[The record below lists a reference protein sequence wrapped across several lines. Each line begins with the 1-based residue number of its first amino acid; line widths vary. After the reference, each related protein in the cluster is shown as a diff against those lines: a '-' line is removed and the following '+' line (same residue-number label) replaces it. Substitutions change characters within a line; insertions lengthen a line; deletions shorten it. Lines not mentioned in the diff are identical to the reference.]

1 MTMMNSRSP
10 TTNCQRKRRRNDP
23 TRAWISLSILCSFV
37 AISDPSLQLSLQSFI
52 VVVESWSPTTLA
64 KQPTRSASSYE
75 LKAAKV
81 TTMPL
86 LAPASMLLLDDS
98 IKNSSNEEHHH
109 SRSSTSSSL
118 LVHRRTALFNIAA
131 AAGTILFSAASPLPS
146 HAYTPDP
153 DKLQESLYFI
163 NRVQEATVQQ
173 ERFVNKLGGTKEL
186 QTKLKLTLRLVDK
199 NYKLLD
205 QINFS
210 SAYITPPEK
219 LVEASEAGYEAV
231 DALQSAIDFVRNEDN
246 WLQPETPEACQERT
260 VFLTKAMQDCREQL
274 LMFTEY
280 MPANKL
286 RNARYRVEDE
296 NVKNRDEFDGDEDA
310 GVYNPVNLPWKPVMA
325 ASASANVAA
334 KK

>member
-1 MTMMNSRSP
+1 M
-10 TTNCQRKRRRNDP
+10 NCQLKRRRNDH
-23 TRAWISLSILCSFV
+23 TRAWISILLLCIFV
-37 AISDPSLQLSLQSFI
+37 AISGPSLQLPFQSF

-64 KQPTRSASSYE
+64 KQPTRFVSSCV
-75 LKAAKV
+75 LTAAKV
-81 TTMPL
+81 TTMAL
-86 LAPASMLLLDDS
+86 QAPSNGLFLDD
-98 IKNSSNEEHHH
+98 NTENNNNNEEHHH
-109 SRSSTSSSL
+109 SRSSASSSL
-118 LVHRRTALFNIAA
+118 LVHRRTVFFNVAA
-131 AAGTILFSAASPLPS
+131 AAGTVFFSAASPLPS

-210 SAYITPPEK
+210 SAYITPPDK

-231 DALQSAIDFVRNEDN
+231 DALQSAIDFVRNENN

-260 VFLTKAMQDCREQL
+260 VFLTKAMQDCRL
-274 LMFTEY
+274 SLIHI
-280 MPANKL
+280 
-286 RNARYRVEDE
+286 
-296 NVKNRDEFDGDEDA
+296 
-310 GVYNPVNLPWKPVMA
+310 
-325 ASASANVAA
+325 
-334 KK
+334 